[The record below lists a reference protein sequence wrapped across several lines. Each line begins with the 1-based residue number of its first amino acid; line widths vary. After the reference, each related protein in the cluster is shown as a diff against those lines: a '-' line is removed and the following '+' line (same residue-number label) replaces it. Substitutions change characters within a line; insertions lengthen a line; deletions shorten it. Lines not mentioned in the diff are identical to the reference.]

1 MLRSTFLKSAIV
13 LLLAG
18 ASVLA
23 ADEIAVGEF
32 ASLTGGSAS
41 FGQSSHKGTALAIDE
56 LNAAG
61 GVLGRK
67 FKLITEDDQSVAG
80 QPATIVR
87 KLISQDKVVAV
98 LGEVA
103 SSKSLEAAPICQ
115 QNKVPMISPAS
126 TNPKVTEVGD
136 FIFRICFIDPFQGT
150 VMSKFALGK
159 GWKKVAVL
167 TDVKQDYAVGLAEFF
182 VKNFTANGGTIVK
195 DQKYSTGDK
204 DFKAQLTSIKAAK
217 PEAIF
222 VPGYYAEV
230 ALIARQAKLLG
241 IKVPLLG
248 GDGWVGDSLLKVAGT
263 ALDGSFFSCH
273 FSADDKSETTQD
285 FVKKYQAKYGAV
297 PDDMAALGYDSA
309 VILAEAI
316 KRAGTTDSAK
326 LRDALAATKG
336 HKGITGTI
344 TLDEQRNAQKPA
356 VILGIGNGGFQKTLV
371 MMPDAASRAMM
382 PASRVSSPATSS
394 PPSVVTSRRPS
405 GTSIA
410 VSGLSAH
417 AMPTISSVAAISR
430 LSLMCTSSRRR
441 RTSSSWMWRR
451 SSRKCTVM
459 PSAPPRC
466 ASTAAHTGSGS

>member
-1 MLRSTFLKSAIV
+1 MRRTP
-13 LLLAG
+13 LLL
-18 ASVLA
+18 SLLA
-23 ADEIAVGEF
+23 TLALHAAALAQGEIPVGEF

-67 FKLITEDDQSVAG
+67 LKLITEDDQSLAG

-87 KLISQDKVVAV
+87 KLIAQDKVVAV

-136 FIFRICFIDPFQGT
+136 YIFRICFIDPFQGT
-150 VMSKFALGK
+150 VMAKFAQSK

-167 TDVKQDYAVGLAEFF
+167 TDVKQDYSVGLAEFF
-182 VKNFTANGGTIVK
+182 MKGFTATGGEIVK
-195 DQKYSTGDK
+195 EQKFSTGDK
-204 DFKAQLTSIKAAK
+204 DFKAQLTSIKAAR

-230 ALIARQAKLLG
+230 SLIAKQARLLG

-248 GDGWVGDSLLKVAGT
+248 GDGWVGDSLLKVAGN

-273 FSADDKSETTQD
+273 FSADDKSAAVQD
-285 FVKKYQAKYGAV
+285 FVKKYRAKHNGET

-309 VILAEAI
+309 MILAAAM
-316 KRAGTTDSAK
+316 KKAGTTDGPA
-326 LRDALAATKG
+326 LRDAIAATKA
-336 HKGITGTI
+336 HAGITGSI
-344 TLDEQRNAQKPA
+344 TLDEKRNASKPA
-356 VILGIGNGGFQKTLV
+356 VILSIGGGGFKFEQ
-371 MMPDAASRAMM
+371 
-382 PASRVSSPATSS
+382 
-394 PPSVVTSRRPS
+394 
-405 GTSIA
+405 
-410 VSGLSAH
+410 
-417 AMPTISSVAAISR
+417 SVA
-430 LSLMCTSSRRR
+430 
-441 RTSSSWMWRR
+441 
-451 SSRKCTVM
+451 
-459 PSAPPRC
+459 P
-466 ASTAAHTGSGS
+466 